1 MPKVK
6 VKQDGKDG
14 KGKPLTIS
22 GKSVRIKAKEVQT
35 DKVTTIKVTG
45 KQSGAVSYIDLAVY
59 SGKIGKGF
67 SPPPITKLTNPNVPV
82 ADFKYVSVS
91 KGK

>member
-45 KQSGAVSYIDLAVY
+45 KQSGAVSYIDLVY
-59 SGKIGKGF
+59 F
-67 SPPPITKLTNPNVPV
+67 NPSNDYIIH
-82 ADFKYVSVS
+82 A
-91 KGK
+91 